1 MAWRY
6 PPDMP
11 ARART
16 APPLWFLILAA
27 WLVPA
32 LLSGFDT
39 YMQNRLEG
47 HAAEWRW
54 VIFNGVDWL
63 LYAVLTPV
71 VFRASRRF
79 PLRRPHVAG
88 RVAIHIAGALAM
100 CVAWAAMGSVLRLA
114 IFPRAADLTVYK
126 VWLGFVSWVFTTLP
140 FGVGVYFALVGIQHS
155 FFYFAQARERETQA
169 ARLAAQLSEARL
181 GALRMQLN
189 PHFLFNSLNAITVL
203 VRDGNT
209 ADASRMLELLSGV
222 LRQVLQTDR
231 GHETSL
237 AEELDFL
244 ERYLAIEQVRFSD
257 RLRPRVEIDA
267 SIARAAVPRFLL
279 QPLVENALRHGIAR
293 RGDAGLVEVAGRR
306 EGETLVLTVRDDGP
320 GLEEMAGSAG
330 GVGLSN
336 TRQRLEALYGAR
348 ASLVVTNAEGGGAIA
363 TVRLPYHEATEPRPP
378 GNGGGGEV

>member
-16 APPLWFLILAA
+16 APPIWFLIFAA

-39 YMQNRLEG
+39 YMQDRLEG
-47 HAAEWRW
+47 RAAEWRW

-79 PLRRPHVAG
+79 PLRRPHIAG

-100 CVAWAAMGSVLRLA
+100 CVAWAAMGSALRLA
-114 IFPRAADLTVYK
+114 IFPRTADLTVYK

-203 VRDGNT
+203 VRDGDT
-209 ADASRMLELLSGV
+209 GDASRMLELLSGV

-244 ERYLAIEQVRFSD
+244 KRYLAIEQVRFSD

-293 RGDAGLVEVAGRR
+293 RGDAGLVEIAGRR

-336 TRQRLEALYGAR
+336 TRERLEALYGER
-348 ASLVVTNAEGGGAIA
+348 ASLTVANAEGGGAIA
-363 TVRLPYHEATEPRPP
+363 TVRLPYHETTETQPP
-378 GNGGGGEV
+378 GSGGGSEV

>member
-1 MAWRY
+1 
-6 PPDMP
+6 
-11 ARART
+11 
-16 APPLWFLILAA
+16 
-27 WLVPA
+27 V
-32 LLSGFDT
+32 
-39 YMQNRLEG
+39 
-47 HAAEWRW
+47 
-54 VIFNGVDWL
+54 VFNGIDWL

-79 PLRRPHVAG
+79 PLKRPHIAG

-100 CVAWAAMGSVLRLA
+100 CVAWAAMGTVLRLA
-114 IFPRAADLTVYK
+114 IFPPATDRK

-140 FGVGVYFALVGIQHS
+140 FGVGVYFALVAIQHS

-169 ARLAAQLSEARL
+169 ARLEAQLSEARL
-181 GALRMQLN
+181 SALRMQLN

-209 ADASRMLELLSGV
+209 GDASRMLELLSGV

-237 AEELDFL
+237 SEELDFL
-244 ERYLAIEQVRFSD
+244 QRYLAIEQVRFSD
-257 RLRPRVEIDA
+257 RLRPRIAIDP
-267 SIARAAVPRFLL
+267 SIAQAAVPRFLL

-293 RGDAGLVEVAGRR
+293 RGDAGVIEIAGRR
-306 EGETLVLTVRDDGP
+306 EGEQLVLTVRDDGP
-320 GLEEMAGSAG
+320 GMGTTAG

-336 TRQRLEALYGAR
+336 TRQRLEALYGER
-348 ASLVVTNAEGGGAIA
+348 ASLEVVNAEGGGAIA

-378 GNGGGGEV
+378 GSAGGSEV

>member
-16 APPLWFLILAA
+16 APPIWFLILAA

-32 LLSGFDT
+32 LLSGFNT
-39 YMQNRLEG
+39 YMQDRLEG
-47 HAAEWRW
+47 HSAEWRW

-79 PLRRPHVAG
+79 PLKRPHIAG

-100 CVAWAAMGSVLRLA
+100 CVAWAAMGTVLRLA

-126 VWLGFVSWVFTTLP
+126 MWLGFVSWVFTTLP

-181 GALRMQLN
+181 AALRMQLN

-209 ADASRMLELLSGV
+209 GDASRMLELLSGV

-231 GHETSL
+231 GHETAL

-257 RLRPRVEIDA
+257 RLRPRFEIDA

-293 RGDAGLVEVAGRR
+293 RGAAGLVEIAGRR
-306 EGETLVLTVRDDGP
+306 EGEQLVLTVRDDGP
-320 GLEEMAGSAG
+320 GLGTMTE

-336 TRQRLEALYGAR
+336 TRQRLAALYGEH
-348 ASLVVTNAEGGGAIA
+348 ASLEIANADGGGAIA
-363 TVRLPYHEATEPRPP
+363 TVRLPYHEAAEARPP
-378 GNGGGGEV
+378 ESGGGDEA

>member
-1 MAWRY
+1 MLA
-6 PPDMP
+6 P
-11 ARART
+11 ART
-16 APPLWFLILAA
+16 APRFWFLIFAA

-32 LLSGFDT
+32 LLSGFNT
-39 YMQNRLEG
+39 YVQDRLEG
-47 HAAEWRW
+47 RSPDWHW
-54 VIFNGVDWL
+54 VLFSSIDWL
-63 LYAVLTPV
+63 LYAVLTPI

-79 PLRRPHVAG
+79 PLERPHLARNISLHV
-88 RVAIHIAGALAM
+88 VGALGM
-100 CVAWAAMGSVLRLA
+100 CVAWAALGTLLRLG
-114 IFPRAADLTVYK
+114 IFPPAAGATAQK

-209 ADASRMLELLSGV
+209 AAASRMLELLSDV
-222 LRQVLQTDR
+222 LRQVLRTDKT
-231 GHETSL
+231 HETALSR
-237 AEELDFL
+237 ELEFL

-257 RLRPRVEIDA
+257 RLRPHIEIDPA
-267 SIARAAVPRFLL
+267 LARAAVPRFLL

-293 RGDAGLVEVAGRR
+293 RADAGLVQVSAHR
-306 EGETLVLTVRDDGP
+306 EGEQLVLTVRDDGP
-320 GLEEMAGSAG
+320 GLPMTPDPAS

-336 TRQRLEALYGAR
+336 TRARLAALYGGDATLEV
-348 ASLVVTNAEGGGAIA
+348 ANAEGGGVIA
-363 TVRLPYHEATEPRPP
+363 TVRLPYHETE
-378 GNGGGGEV
+378 GDG